1 MPAQLFIRHLSR
13 CAGEPLAFDAYL
25 YGRIFEHIL
34 APVLP
39 VNFTRRRVKTS
50 LIINEAEFYC
60 PSRAG
65 LAANGG

>member
-1 MPAQLFIRHLSR
+1 MPAQLFIGHLRR
-13 CAGEPLAFDAYL
+13 CAGEALAFDAYL

-39 VNFTRRRVKTS
+39 LDFTRRCVKAS
-50 LIINEAEFYC
+50 LIINEAELYR

-65 LAANGG
+65 LAPNGG